1 MLIYYRQLPQN
12 KVSLCLILNFKL
24 AVIEKIQLGVED
36 SQVSSVSKVTVSVF
50 RSQYSDLQWAENACL
65 QLKWKSPYE
74 DGTWTPFKPGSAPK
88 CAPTT
93 INQEVK
99 VSCSLDA
106 DGLGFSFR
114 FTSIPAQYMPA
125 IQLQFT
131 IDQYINTY
139 SSAEFVGF
147 DGGRIDFYVFNDNAC
162 SQPSRLQARELI
174 DS

>member
-1 MLIYYRQLPQN
+1 M
-12 KVSLCLILNFKL
+12 
-24 AVIEKIQLGVED
+24 
-36 SQVSSVSKVTVSVF
+36 SKVTVSVF
-50 RSQYSDLQWAENACL
+50 RSVYTDYQWAENACI

-74 DGTWTPFKPGSAPK
+74 DNTWTPWKPGAKPV

-99 VSCSLDA
+99 VSCTLDA
-106 DGLGFSFR
+106 DGMGFSFR

-131 IDQYINTY
+131 IDQYYNTY
-139 SSAEFVGF
+139 SSAEFVGGF
-147 DGGRIDFYVFNDNAC
+147 DAGEIHFYVFNDNAC
-162 SQPSRLQARELI
+162 TEESRLQAREFI